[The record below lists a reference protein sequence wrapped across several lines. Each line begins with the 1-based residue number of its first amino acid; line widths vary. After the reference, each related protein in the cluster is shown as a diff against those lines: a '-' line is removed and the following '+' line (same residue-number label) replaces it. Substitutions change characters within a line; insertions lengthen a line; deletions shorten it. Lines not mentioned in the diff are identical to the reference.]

1 MSHHEPRVSRK
12 FSSYPLTIS
21 RCPRVH
27 HLFQCISV
35 STCLIV
41 SIYQSCLIVS
51 SPLIFPH
58 QFLRCLVMVHVVSL
72 RCSSRTV
79 SRSWWCSSRDNGHF
93 TPRRKYDFLIGQ
105 EFKENSKKLIEQ
117 LETLRISVLYRIPYT
132 FLRIFLKSFHFPEI
146 SLYF

>member
-58 QFLRCLVMVHVVSL
+58 QFLRCLVKVYVVSL

-79 SRSWWCSSRDNGHF
+79 SRSRCSSRDNGHF
-93 TPRRKYDFLIGQ
+93 TPRRNTISFIGQ
-105 EFKENSKKLIEQ
+105 EFKEDSKKLIEQ
-117 LETLRISVLYRIPYT
+117 LETLRRSEFNKIKFCFP
-132 FLRIFLKSFHFPEI
+132 RIFLKSFHFPEI

>member
-1 MSHHEPRVSRK
+1 VSHHEPRVSRK

-41 SIYQSCLIVS
+41 PIYQSCLIVS

-58 QFLRCLVMVHVVSL
+58 QFLRCLVKVYVVSL

-79 SRSWWCSSRDNGHF
+79 SRSRCSFHLRGEIFSKKIHRIMEDLPKSKF
-93 TPRRKYDFLIGQ
+93 TPSKFSFLQNYRPIKNPKIQ
-105 EFKENSKKLIEQ
+105 TNKKSKIKPKL
-117 LETLRISVLYRIPYT
+117 T
-132 FLRIFLKSFHFPEI
+132 
-146 SLYF
+146 